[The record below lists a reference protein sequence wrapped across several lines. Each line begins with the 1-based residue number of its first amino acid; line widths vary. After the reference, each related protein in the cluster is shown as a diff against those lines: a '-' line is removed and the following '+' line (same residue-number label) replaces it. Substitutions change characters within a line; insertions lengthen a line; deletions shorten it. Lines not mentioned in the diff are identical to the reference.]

1 MGAGM
6 MPLGV
11 ADVLV
16 ILGTA
21 LGCAVVVGALALLAI
36 RLLRARP
43 LFVHF
48 LVVPC
53 AALLATAAS
62 VLAISVEMYLSP
74 HDLTVLVWVLG
85 VSTVFGTGLA
95 WALARLVRRGFSR
108 ATRSARAI
116 GDASAGGASAVPVA
130 SGPGGDSRGGIEP
143 GTMRAGAAE
152 PAEFAE
158 LTRELS
164 DVSERVREAR
174 AELERLDSAR
184 RRFFAWISHDLR
196 TPLTALRAMSEAA
209 ASSEAS
215 ADLRGFAERVGAQ
228 SVSMSRLVDDLFEL
242 SRLGAGTV
250 RLQTEQVDLL
260 DVVSD
265 AVAEVRVAAARR
277 GVRIVAREV
286 AGQAVW
292 ADPHQLGRVVTNLLT
307 NAVRHAPE
315 GTAVLISVSAL
326 PGERVVLG
334 VLDQGGGVAVSD
346 LDRMFDVG
354 WRASASRGGGSGD
367 AVDSAIAPGSGLG
380 LAIARGLARAHGGDV
395 VAEHTDAGFRV
406 SVELP
411 VHAGA

>member
-1 MGAGM
+1 M
-6 MPLGV
+6 MPLGI

-16 ILGTA
+16 IAGTA
-21 LGCAVVVGALALLAI
+21 LGCAVAVGALALIVL
-36 RLLRARP
+36 RLLRGRP

-48 LVVPC
+48 LIVPC
-53 AALLATAAS
+53 AALLATTVS

-85 VSTVFGTGLA
+85 VSTVFGAGLA
-95 WALARLVRRGFSR
+95 WALARLVKRGFSR
-108 ATRSARAI
+108 ATESARAI
-116 GDASAGGASAVPVA
+116 GEPSARDGAAAPSEAPAGSGGM
-130 SGPGGDSRGGIEP
+130 PGHEP
-143 GTMRAGAAE
+143 GPARAGAVEA
-152 PAEFAE
+152 AEFAE
-158 LTRELS
+158 LTRELAE
-164 DVSERVREAR
+164 VSARVRDAR

-209 ASSEAS
+209 ASTGAS
-215 ADLRGFAERVGAQ
+215 AELRGFAERVGEQ

-242 SRLGAGTV
+242 SRLGAGTL

-265 AVAEVRVAAARR
+265 AVAEVRVAAAQR

-334 VLDQGGGVAVSD
+334 VLDQGGGVAVED

-354 WRASASRGGGSGD
+354 WRASASRGGSGD
-367 AVDSAIAPGSGLG
+367 AASAAIAPGSGLG

-395 VAEHTDAGFRV
+395 TAEHTDAGFRV

-411 VHAGA
+411 VRAGASVER